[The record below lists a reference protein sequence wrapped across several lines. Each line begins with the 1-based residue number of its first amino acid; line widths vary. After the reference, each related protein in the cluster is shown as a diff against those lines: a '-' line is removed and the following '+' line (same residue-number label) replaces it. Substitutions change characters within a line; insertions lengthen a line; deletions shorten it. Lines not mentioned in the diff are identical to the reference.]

1 MAGGGGRRDADAA
14 VRIGTGNVFA
24 ALEALKRKKKKPPSS
39 SSSSSSAASAP
50 GRKGKGSTRKAA
62 APGEENAPPP
72 EVFWA
77 PAPLKSKSWA
87 DVEEDDDDD
96 YFATTAPPRPVW
108 GTAATAA
115 AEGKPDGA
123 EEVSA
128 RFASTST
135 YVTCTS

>member
-72 EVFWA
+72 PEVFWA

-87 DVEEDDDDD
+87 DVEDDD

-108 GTAATAA
+108 GTAAAA
-115 AEGKPDGA
+115 DEGKPDGA

-135 YVTCTS
+135 YVPCTS